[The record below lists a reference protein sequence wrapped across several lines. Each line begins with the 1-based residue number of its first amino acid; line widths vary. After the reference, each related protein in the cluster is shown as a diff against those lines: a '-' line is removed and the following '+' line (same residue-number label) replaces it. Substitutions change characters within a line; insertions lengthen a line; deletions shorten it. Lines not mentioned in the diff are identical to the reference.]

1 MLDGGERMNNTKKS
15 YAEMWWTLKN
25 VLSNTFVTATS
36 EGKSTKV
43 ISRVLEL
50 MEELEGID
58 AN

>member
-1 MLDGGERMNNTKKS
+1 MNNTKKS

-43 ISRVLEL
+43 ISQVLEL

>member
-1 MLDGGERMNNTKKS
+1 MNNTKKS
-15 YAEMWWTLKN
+15 YAEMWWTPKN
-25 VLSNTFVTATS
+25 VLNNTFVTATS

-43 ISRVLEL
+43 ISQVLEL

>member
-1 MLDGGERMNNTKKS
+1 MTDKNS
-15 YAEMWWTLKN
+15 YAEMWWMLKN
-25 VLSNTFVTATS
+25 TLNNTCVKATL

-43 ISRVLEL
+43 ISQVLEL